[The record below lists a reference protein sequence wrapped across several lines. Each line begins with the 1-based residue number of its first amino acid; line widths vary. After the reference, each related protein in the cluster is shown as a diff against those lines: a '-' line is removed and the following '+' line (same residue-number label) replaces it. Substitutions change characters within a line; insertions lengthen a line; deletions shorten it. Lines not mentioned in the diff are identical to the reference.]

1 MTAASGSVPNQ
12 VAVTGTA
19 PAAGNVGTSL
29 KVACVV
35 QGGAC
40 PDVGAPGW
48 VAVGTSGTAE
58 QVAKLSDGSTDL
70 VGGTTYTCY
79 SIEVDANDSN
89 INECSDPM
97 DAIAAL
103 NAPTVSAETG
113 LVGGAVSVTATAPL
127 SSNQDSELKIAC
139 VADGGSCPAATGTT
153 WISATT
159 SGSPQQVSTLAD
171 GSSMVGGTAYTC
183 YSAEL
188 STTDGSYRACSD
200 GTDVTSKLNAPSV
213 SATSGSVPNQVAV
226 TGTDPA
232 AGNVGTTLKVACVDQ
247 DGVCPDV
254 GAPGW
259 VAVGTSGTAEQVA
272 KLSDGSTDLVGGT
285 TYTCYSIEVDANDS
299 SINECSDPMDAIAA
313 LNAPTLAS
321 AAPGSSPAQIDITA
335 SSPTGLQANANTQL
349 KVACVDQTQGC
360 PDDTGPWVDV
370 QIDGAAQ
377 AVSVLNAGQT
387 YTCFAA
393 EFSTIDT
400 IYRVCSSLL
409 GTDAVAAMNAPTLD
423 SAAPGSSSGNIIVA
437 ATSPTNPANV
447 DATLKY
453 ACVPYDGG
461 AATCPDADAVG
472 ANGWSALG
480 TITGLTAGD
489 TYTCFAG
496 EFSATASPIYRVCSS
511 GGDATAS
518 PLNAPTVS
526 ATSGLVVGQVEVT
539 AQGASPA
546 NINTELKVACAP
558 YAGSVAPSCPSTG
571 NTWQTYVTGPMQV
584 LTDAAG
590 SALVSGIR
598 YSCFSAEFSDINSDI
613 YSCSDPSDVIAAM
626 NPPTVSAA
634 TGLVGG
640 AVSVTATA
648 PLSSNQDSELKIA
661 CVADGGSCPAA
672 TGTTWISATT
682 SGSPQQVSTLAD
694 GSSMVGGTAYTCYSA
709 ELSTTDGSY
718 RACSDGTDVTSK
730 LNAPSVSAT
739 SGSVPNQV
747 AVTGTNPAAGNV
759 GTTLKVAC
767 VVQGGACPDVGAP
780 GWVAVGTS
788 GTAEQVA
795 KLSDGSTDLVGG
807 TTYTCYSIE
816 VDANDSNINECSDPM
831 DAIAALN
838 APTVSAETGL
848 VGGAVSVTATAPLSS
863 NQDSELKIACV
874 ADGGSCPAATGTT
887 WISATTSG
895 SPQQVSTLAD
905 GSSMV
910 GGTAYTCYSAELS
923 TTDGSYRACSDGTD
937 VTSKLNA
944 PSVSATSGSVPN
956 QVAVTGTNPAAG
968 NVGTTLKVSCVVQ
981 GGACPDVGAPGWVA
995 VGTSGTAEQVAKL
1008 SDGSTDLVGGTTYT
1022 CYSIEVDANDSNIN
1036 ECSDPMDAIA
1046 AVERADRVCRDR
1058 FGRRRRVGDRHCPL
1072 VLQPGF
1078 RAEDCVRGRWWKLP
1092 RCHWHHVDLCS
1103 HQRLAAASQ
1112 HAR

>member
-1 MTAASGSVPNQ
+1 MPTVPEPPKDATISNATPQSLDVAAAVPDPANGDAVTVQGYAFQCLDSSEAECDPNGPWFPSSNAFASDLTTPVTVSGLDVGTTYKCWAATVVGSSAPFTYACSDPVEASTLPFYPPSVTAASGDVPNQ
-12 VAVTGTA
+12 VSVTGTA
-19 PAAGNVGTSL
+19 ASPPNPGT
-29 KVACVV
+29 
-35 QGGAC
+35 
-40 PDVGAPGW
+40 
-48 VAVGTSGTAE
+48 
-58 QVAKLSDGSTDL
+58 
-70 VGGTTYTCY
+70 
-79 SIEVDANDSN
+79 
-89 INECSDPM
+89 
-97 DAIAAL
+97 
-103 NAPTVSAETG
+103 
-113 LVGGAVSVTATAPL
+113 
-127 SSNQDSELKIAC
+127 
-139 VADGGSCPAATGTT
+139 
-153 WISATT
+153 
-159 SGSPQQVSTLAD
+159 
-171 GSSMVGGTAYTC
+171 
-183 YSAEL
+183 
-188 STTDGSYRACSD
+188 
-200 GTDVTSKLNAPSV
+200 
-213 SATSGSVPNQVAV
+213 
-226 TGTDPA
+226 
-232 AGNVGTTLKVACVDQ
+232 TTLKVACVDE

-299 SINECSDPMDAIAA
+299 NINECSDPMDAIAA

-626 NPPTVSAA
+626 NPPTVSA
-634 TGLVGG
+634 
-640 AVSVTATA
+640 
-648 PLSSNQDSELKIA
+648 
-661 CVADGGSCPAA
+661 
-672 TGTTWISATT
+672 
-682 SGSPQQVSTLAD
+682 
-694 GSSMVGGTAYTCYSA
+694 
-709 ELSTTDGSY
+709 
-718 RACSDGTDVTSK
+718 
-730 LNAPSVSAT
+730 
-739 SGSVPNQV
+739 
-747 AVTGTNPAAGNV
+747 
-759 GTTLKVAC
+759 
-767 VVQGGACPDVGAP
+767 
-780 GWVAVGTS
+780 
-788 GTAEQVA
+788 
-795 KLSDGSTDLVGG
+795 
-807 TTYTCYSIE
+807 
-816 VDANDSNINECSDPM
+816 
-831 DAIAALN
+831 
-838 APTVSAETGL
+838 ETGL

-895 SPQQVSTLAD
+895 SPQQVSALAD

-937 VTSKLNA
+937 VTSKSLNA

-1022 CYSIEVDANDSNIN
+1022 CWSAEFDATSRLCSTTGVDVISSAPPFYKAANDVTIL
-1036 ECSDPMDAIA
+1036 CPGA
-1046 AVERADRVCRDR
+1046 AVGDTGSVDGVEYTKRNRGQLLALVQGNQADLRTSCTSGVTDMSYMFQVRVSARLLLLLRCLLTIVCIPWMSRRSLDTAIRPWVSYCRVPPPSTSPSVTGTRAR
-1058 FGRRRRVGDRHCPL
+1058 
-1072 VLQPGF
+1072 
-1078 RAEDCVRGRWWKLP
+1078 
-1092 RCHWHHVDLCS
+1092 
-1103 HQRLAAASQ
+1103 
-1112 HAR
+1112 

>member
-1 MTAASGSVPNQ
+1 MWVRLDGWRLAPRARPSRWPSSP
-12 VAVTGTA
+12 TG
-19 PAAGNVGTSL
+19 P
-29 KVACVV
+29 
-35 QGGAC
+35 
-40 PDVGAPGW
+40 
-48 VAVGTSGTAE
+48 
-58 QVAKLSDGSTDL
+58 TDL

-79 SIEVDANDSN
+79 SIEVDANNSS
-89 INECSDPM
+89 INGCSDPV
-97 DAIAAL
+97 DVIAAL
-103 NAPTVSAETG
+103 NAPTLASAAPGSSPAHIDITASSPTGLQANANTQLKVACVDQTQGCPDDTGPWVDVQIDGAAQAVSVLNAGQTYTCFAAEFSTIDTTYRVCSSLLGTDAVAAMNAPTLDSAAPGSSSGNIIVAATSPTNPANVDATLKYACVPYDGGAATCPDADAVGANGWSALGTITGLTAGDTYTCFAGEFSATASPIYRVCSSGGDATASPLNAPTVSATSGLVVGQVEVTAQGASPANINTELKVACAPYAGSVAPSCPSTGNTWQTYVTGPMQVLTDAAGSALVSGIRYSCFSAEFSDINSDIYSCSDPSDVIAAMNPPTVSAATG
-113 LVGGAVSVTATAPL
+113 LVGGAVSVT
-127 SSNQDSELKIAC
+127 
-139 VADGGSCPAATGTT
+139 
-153 WISATT
+153 
-159 SGSPQQVSTLAD
+159 
-171 GSSMVGGTAYTC
+171 GTAA
-183 YSAEL
+183 SPPNP
-188 STTDGSYRACSD
+188 
-200 GTDVTSKLNAPSV
+200 GT
-213 SATSGSVPNQVAV
+213 
-226 TGTDPA
+226 
-232 AGNVGTTLKVACVDQ
+232 TTLKVACVDE

-272 KLSDGSTDLVGGT
+272 KLSDGSADLVGGT
-285 TYTCYSIEVDANDS
+285 TYTCYSIEVDANNS
-299 SINECSDPMDAIAA
+299 SINGCSDPVDVIAA

-321 AAPGSSPAQIDITA
+321 AAPGSSPAHIDITA

-640 AVSVTATA
+640 AVSVT
-648 PLSSNQDSELKIA
+648 
-661 CVADGGSCPAA
+661 
-672 TGTTWISATT
+672 
-682 SGSPQQVSTLAD
+682 
-694 GSSMVGGTAYTCYSA
+694 GTAASPPNP
-709 ELSTTDGSY
+709 
-718 RACSDGTDVTSK
+718 GT
-730 LNAPSVSAT
+730 
-739 SGSVPNQV
+739 
-747 AVTGTNPAAGNV
+747 
-759 GTTLKVAC
+759 TTLKVAC
-767 VVQGGACPDVGAP
+767 VDEDGVCPDVGAP

-807 TTYTCYSIE
+807 TTYTCWSAE
-816 VDANDSNINECSDPM
+816 FDATSRVCSTTGVDATPPLFYKAANDVTILCPG
-831 DAIAALN
+831 AAVGDTGSVDGVEYTKRNRDQLRSLVQGN
-838 APTVSAETGL
+838 QADLVTSCTSGVTDMSGMFFVRVSARLLLLLRCLLTVL
-848 VGGAVSVTATAPLSS
+848 CIPWMSRRSLDTVIRPWMHCCRVPPPSTSPSVPGTRARRRPWLACSRYEFLPICCSC
-863 NQDSELKIACV
+863 CV
-874 ADGGSCPAATGTT
+874 AS
-887 WISATTSG
+887 
-895 SPQQVSTLAD
+895 SPF
-905 GSSMV
+905 
-910 GGTAYTCYSAELS
+910 
-923 TTDGSYRACSDGTD
+923 
-937 VTSKLNA
+937 
-944 PSVSATSGSVPN
+944 SVSPGCLDAHWPRPFVPGCTTVGS
-956 QVAVTGTNPAAG
+956 
-968 NVGTTLKVSCVVQ
+968 LC
-981 GGACPDVGAPGWVA
+981 
-995 VGTSGTAEQVAKL
+995 
-1008 SDGSTDLVGGTTYT
+1008 
-1022 CYSIEVDANDSNIN
+1022 
-1036 ECSDPMDAIA
+1036 
-1046 AVERADRVCRDR
+1046 
-1058 FGRRRRVGDRHCPL
+1058 
-1072 VLQPGF
+1072 LQPAH
-1078 RAEDCVRGRWWKLP
+1078 R
-1092 RCHWHHVDLCS
+1092 
-1103 HQRLAAASQ
+1103 
-1112 HAR
+1112 